1 MTTQRN
7 SPATPPA
14 PPPPEVAEE
23 VELDPFDDLPAPR
36 NVIEALSR
44 VTWQIGGIRKLTPA
58 QRRQLSGVAG
68 DDKGVTFAYRGI
80 DQIASAAQPLFGRYG
95 VVVVPKANPP
105 EVIKIIKGSATMDTT
120 TWTRTTIE
128 VEWSIYGPG
137 GVDDKI
143 VAVTYGVADDN
154 SDKSVNKAMTAAFKN
169 VLLRVLCIGDPADD
183 TDRLQNPHDYEPN
196 QPPPDPT
203 PPPPDDPIVVLFN
216 RVKSYGGTPV
226 ADELIALTKEM
237 PGVKLTESGLK
248 RNDTFRERVVAI
260 LDAADAAA
268 VAGAQD
274 ADAEA
279 PQDSPGDD
287 AAAALAPA
295 EYEVG
300 DR

>member
-183 TDRLQNPHDYEPN
+183 TDRLQNPQDYESSHHPE
-196 QPPPDPT
+196 PVA
-203 PPPPDDPIVVLFN
+203 PPPDDPIVVLFN
-216 RVKSYGGTPV
+216 RVKGYGGTPV
-226 ADELIALTKEM
+226 ADELIALTKTM
-237 PGVKLTESGLK
+237 PGTKLTESGLK
-248 RNDTFRERVVAI
+248 RNDEFRDKVAAI

-268 VAGAQD
+268 LAEAQD
-274 ADAEA
+274 AAAEA
-279 PQDSPGDD
+279 PQVPPDD
-287 AAAALAPA
+287 VAAAMAPA
-295 EYEVG
+295 EHEIG